1 MNKHNKI
8 LFINK
13 KDEKLLFTGK
23 MRELG
28 AVMLNEEPSIEFT
41 TCSHL
46 FVEAKNVH
54 HPEVERTEIIQRME
68 KIVWREIERVDNG
81 FKNGVGGRK

>member
-1 MNKHNKI
+1 
-8 LFINK
+8 
-13 KDEKLLFTGK
+13 
-23 MRELG
+23 
-28 AVMLNEEPSIEFT
+28 
-41 TCSHL
+41 
-46 FVEAKNVH
+46 VEAKNVH